1 MQTKRRPLSLL
12 VAMAVLVTA
21 PQAFAQK
28 KPVKKTPAP
37 AAAAPA
43 ETTPTP
49 APSPPSPPPPAAPP
63 PQDTAPPQIT
73 RDYSDPE
80 AEAKAKEK
88 EKAEAEVPKGAPPTS
103 DGFEK
108 MTTQYLYLGLR
119 YRGTIIPKFLINS
132 FVSEGS
138 TVYSNTIGL
147 ELDIRRDGFSLIP
160 ALNYS
165 ELGTDEM
172 LFRQKGADESI
183 PGNYS
188 LVKSNL
194 KVLSASLD
202 LLWSSRIAKNV
213 DLEYGFGFGVG
224 AVFGDLIVNWVQLDP
239 AGSLVAD
246 SGKRYSACQTV
257 GRGNGCNSADHQN
270 TDTYR
275 VGGYSEASWFAG
287 GAKPS
292 ILPAINIPF
301 GVRFQPTKDVEARFG
316 IGLSLTGIWFGLS
329 GNYLLAANE
338 KKH

>member
-1 MQTKRRPLSLL
+1 
-12 VAMAVLVTA
+12 MAVLTTA
-21 PQAFAQK
+21 PVVLAQQK
-28 KPVKKTPAP
+28 KPAKKAAP
-37 AAAAPA
+37 AAAA
-43 ETTPTP
+43 TP
-49 APSPPSPPPPAAPP
+49 AAPAADPAPTPPPAPPPP

-73 RDYSDPE
+73 RDYGESD
-80 AEAKAKEK
+80 AETKAKEK
-88 EKAEAEVPKGAPPTS
+88 QAQEEGPKGAPATS

-108 MTTQYLYLGLR
+108 MTSQYIYLGLR

-132 FVSEGS
+132 FVSEGA

-147 ELDIRRDGFSLIP
+147 ELDIRREGFSLIP

-224 AVFGDLIVNWVQLDP
+224 AVFGDLIVNWVELNGS
-239 AGSLVAD
+239 GSLVAD
-246 SGKRYSACQTV
+246 SGKHYAACQTV
-257 GRGNGCNSADHQN
+257 GQGGRQSGCNSADHQN
-270 TDTYR
+270 TDTFR
-275 VGGYSEASWFAG
+275 VGGYSEPSWFSG

-301 GVRFQPTKDVEARFG
+301 GVRFQPTKDMEARFG

-329 GNYLLAANE
+329 GNYLLGVSE